1 MLQRNRPT
9 TGNDFNRQF
18 WAKRD
23 PDNDTGQNNMFIGT
37 AVRKPDGTPS
47 KLFSSGNNND
57 PTRRFDVFQ
66 IKLADGKTW
75 SSPLVEGN
83 RYYDEVMKQ
92 VKAGTLTI
100 KDAD

>member
-1 MLQRNRPT
+1 MKIT
-9 TGNDFNRQF
+9 S
-18 WAKRD
+18 AKYQSFEGK
-23 PDNDTGQNNMFIGT
+23 NI
-37 AVRKPDGTPS
+37 AIE
-47 KLFSSGNNND
+47 
-57 PTRRFDVFQ
+57 